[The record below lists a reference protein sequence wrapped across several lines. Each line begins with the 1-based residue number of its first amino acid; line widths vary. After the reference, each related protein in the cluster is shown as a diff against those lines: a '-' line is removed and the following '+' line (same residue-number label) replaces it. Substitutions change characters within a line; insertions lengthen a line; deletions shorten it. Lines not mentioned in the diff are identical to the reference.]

1 MEVVVRAVIADG
13 AFKLVRIVSGA
24 IAPVPIRLLAAESAA
39 QGAAANAATIAKA
52 VAQST
57 LGAKPLAMTGY
68 KLDLL
73 RGLVQDLLE
82 RISA

>member
-1 MEVVVRAVIADG
+1 V
-13 AFKLVRIVSGA
+13 
-24 IAPVPIRLLAAESAA
+24 
-39 QGAAANAATIAKA
+39 NAATIAKA

-57 LGAKPLAMTGY
+57 TGARPLAMTTY

-82 RISA
+82 GVSA